1 MSYDICFKNHVV
13 DVIWHRFQESCGR
26 CHKNHVVDVIWWLN
40 HTIPRIDY
48 KWIIIRLQ
56 VNRMLQVNDAITVT
70 YLVTRLIRSHS
81 LSLSDIPS
89 DTTHSITLSLQ
100 MNDTIS
106 RIIRL
111 QVNRMIHLNRT
122 ISNLKT
128 LRFDSKLRFE
138 SSDSIFDSKLC
149 NSKKLCNSLES
160 FTGGKVHHI
169 ISKQR
174 STCVLFFWY
183 PHYDDTCWGE
193 NKCRVKIQSVSHG
206 KK

>member
-1 MSYDICFKNHVV
+1 MMIEPYHPKN
-13 DVIWHRFQESCGR
+13 
-26 CHKNHVVDVIWWLN
+26 
-40 HTIPRIDY
+40 
-48 KWIIIRLQ
+48 RLQ
-56 VNRMLQVNDAITVT
+56 VNHHTITSES
-70 YLVTRLIRSHS
+70 YASSEWCDH
-81 LSLSDIPS
+81 SDIPS

-138 SSDSIFDSKLC
+138 SYDSIFDSKLC
-149 NSKKLCNSLES
+149 NSTRTWIFHWWKSASYHMETKKH
-160 FTGGKVHHI
+160 FFFV
-169 ISKQR
+169 
-174 STCVLFFWY
+174 FWY